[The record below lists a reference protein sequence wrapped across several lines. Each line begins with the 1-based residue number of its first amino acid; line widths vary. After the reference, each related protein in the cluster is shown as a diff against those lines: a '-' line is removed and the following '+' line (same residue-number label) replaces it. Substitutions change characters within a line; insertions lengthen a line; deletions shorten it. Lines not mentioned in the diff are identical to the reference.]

1 MAAGESRSKA
11 PSGTGFVASIERRGR
26 FAVAVPIFERGGQV
40 PFDRKERVR
49 EGEIVW
55 AERRGGRARLQ
66 RRLGDITVARDVS
79 EALAL
84 ERLGAR
90 GFSGRIEEEARL
102 SVAGGPDHS
111 ITRTDLT
118 RMPTFTVDP
127 STARDFDDAVSAER
141 RGDSVRL
148 LVHIADVAAWVRPDS
163 GLDREALRRGNSVYI
178 PTSVEPMLPHGLSSG
193 ECSLAPGEER
203 LAVTTEM
210 IVSGSGEVG
219 EVSFYRSR
227 VRSDARLDYD
237 QLDRIF
243 AGSESPPAEVSD
255 AIGLA
260 RSVAAVLA
268 ERRGGHRLE
277 VSSAEPSFEFDG
289 EGNVVRAAAYRET
302 EAHRLIE
309 HLMILV
315 NEQVANLLERAS
327 APSIYRVHQQ
337 PDPERIER
345 LLGQLASLD
354 LPAPPMVEGAGP
366 TEAGRL
372 AVEASRKVAAEA
384 GRRGHGA
391 VPWGSLVLRSLK
403 PARYLEE
410 NLGHAGLG
418 SSAYSH
424 FTSPIR
430 RYPDLFVHRS
440 LLALTGGGESQPDRA
455 LAAEVA
461 LHCSETER
469 EAMLIERDADDVCG
483 AFLLERELFEG
494 GWGREFEGEVSGL
507 IGAGAF
513 ISFGGRLGDVYEG
526 FVPVRRFGGERFALN
541 EQETALIGSRTGR
554 AVRFGDPV
562 SVTVSRV
569 QPTLGRVDLVFA
581 GQ

>member
-1 MAAGESRSKA
+1 MAAERGRSRVGS
-11 PSGTGFVASIERRGR
+11 GFVASIEKRGR
-26 FAVAVPIFERGGQV
+26 FAVAVPLFERAGQV
-40 PFDRKERVR
+40 PLDRKERVT
-49 EGEIVW
+49 EGEIIW
-55 AERRGGRARLQ
+55 AEPKGGRARLR
-66 RRLGDITVARDVS
+66 RRLGDVTVARDVS
-79 EALAL
+79 EALAM
-84 ERLGAR
+84 ERLGGR
-90 GFSGRIEEEARL
+90 GFPERVEEQARAT
-102 SVAGGPDHS
+102 VGAGPDHS
-111 ITRTDLT
+111 IPRTDLT

-141 RGDSVRL
+141 KGDSVRL
-148 LVHIADVAAWVRPDS
+148 LVHIADVAAWVAPGSD
-163 GLDREALRRGNSVYI
+163 LDQEALRRGNSVYI
-178 PTSVEPMLPHGLSSG
+178 PTSVEPMLPHELSSG

-210 IVSGSGEVG
+210 IVSGSGEV
-219 EVSFYRSR
+219 EEASFYRSR

-243 AGSESPPAEVSD
+243 AGSEVPPADVAE
-255 AIGLA
+255 AIALA
-260 RSVAAVLA
+260 RGVAALLA

-277 VSSAEPSFEFDG
+277 VGSAEPSFEFDS
-289 EGNVVRAAAYRET
+289 EGNVVRASAYRET

-315 NEQVANLLERAS
+315 NEQVASLLERAS
-327 APSIYRVHQQ
+327 SPGIFRVHQQ

-345 LLGQLASLD
+345 LFGQLASLD
-354 LPAPPMVEGAGP
+354 LPTPAMVDGAGP

-372 AVEASRKVAAEA
+372 AVEASRKVATEA
-384 GRRGHGA
+384 ARRGHGA

-418 SSAYSH
+418 SDAYAH

-440 LLALTGGGESQPDRA
+440 LLALTGGGETSPDRA
-455 LAAEVA
+455 LASEVA

-469 EAMLIERDADDVCG
+469 EAMLIERDADDICA

-494 GWGREFEGEVSGL
+494 GWGHEFEGEVSGL

-526 FVPVRRFGGERFALN
+526 FVPVRRFGGERFTLN
-541 EQETALIGSRTGR
+541 EQETALVGSKTGR

-569 QPTLGRVDLVFA
+569 QPTLGRVDLLFA

>member
-1 MAAGESRSKA
+1 MAAGDGRPGA
-11 PSGTGFVASIERRGR
+11 GTGFVASIEKRGR
-26 FAVAVPIFERGGQV
+26 FAVAVPLFERAGQV
-40 PFDRKERVR
+40 AFDRKERVQ

-55 AERRGGRARLQ
+55 AERRGGRARLV
-66 RRLGDITVARDVS
+66 RRLGDVSVARDVS
-79 EALAL
+79 EALAM
-84 ERLGAR
+84 ERLGGR
-90 GFSGRIEEEARL
+90 GFPARLEEEARA
-102 SVAGGPDHS
+102 SVSAGPDHS
-111 ITRTDLT
+111 VPRTDLT

-141 RGDSVRL
+141 KGDSVRL
-148 LVHIADVAAWVRPDS
+148 LVHIADVASWVTPDS

-178 PTSVEPMLPHGLSSG
+178 PTSVEPMLPHELSSG

-203 LAVTTEM
+203 LALTTEM
-210 IVSGSGEVG
+210 LVSGSGEVE

-243 AGSESPPAEVSD
+243 AGSESPPGEVSE
-255 AIGLA
+255 AIDLA
-260 RSVAAVLA
+260 RGVAAVLA
-268 ERRGGHRLE
+268 DRRGRHRLE
-277 VSSAEPSFEFDG
+277 VGSAEPSFEFDG
-289 EGNVVRAAAYRET
+289 EGNVTRAFAYRET

-315 NEQVANLLERAS
+315 NEQVASLLERSS
-327 APSIYRVHQQ
+327 APAIFRVHQQ
-337 PDPERIER
+337 PDPDRIER
-345 LLGQLASLD
+345 LFGQLASLE
-354 LPAPPMVEGAGP
+354 LPTPPMTEGAGP

-372 AVEASRKVAAEA
+372 AVEASRTVAAEA
-384 GRRGHGA
+384 ARRGHGA

-418 SSAYSH
+418 SEAYSH

-440 LLALTGGGESQPDRA
+440 LLSITGGGESPPDRA

-469 EAMLIERDADDVCG
+469 EASLIERDADDICA

-541 EQETALIGSRTGR
+541 EQETALVGSKTGR

-562 SVTVSRV
+562 SVTVTRV
-569 QPTLGRVDLVFA
+569 QPTLGRVDLLFA

>member
-1 MAAGESRSKA
+1 MAADRGRPAAGSLFA
-11 PSGTGFVASIERRGR
+11 ASIEKRGR
-26 FAVAVPIFERGGQV
+26 FAVAVPLFERAGQV
-40 PFDRKERVR
+40 SLDRKESVR

-55 AERRGGRARLQ
+55 VERRGGRARLR
-66 RRLGDITVARDVS
+66 RRLGEVTVARDVS
-79 EALAL
+79 EALAM
-84 ERLGAR
+84 ERLGGR
-90 GFSGRIEEEARL
+90 GFSGRIEEEARA
-102 SVAGGPDHS
+102 SIAAGPDHS
-111 ITRTDLT
+111 VNRADLT
-118 RMPTFTVDP
+118 ALPTFTVDP
-127 STARDFDDAVSAER
+127 STARDFDDAVSAEK

-148 LVHIADVAAWVRPDS
+148 LVHIADVAAWVRPES
-163 GLDREALRRGNSVYI
+163 SLDREALRRGNSVYI
-178 PTSVEPMLPHGLSSG
+178 PTSVEPMLPHELSSG

-210 IVSGSGEVG
+210 LVSGSGEVE

-243 AGSESPPAEVSD
+243 AGKESPPAEVAD
-255 AIGLA
+255 AIVLA
-260 RSVAAVLA
+260 RGVASVLA
-268 ERRGGHRLE
+268 ERRGGNRLE
-277 VSSAEPSFEFDG
+277 VGSAEPSFEFDS
-289 EGNVVRAAAYRET
+289 EGNVTRAFSYRET

-315 NEQVANLLERAS
+315 NEQVASLLERAS
-327 APSIYRVHQQ
+327 APAIYRVHQQ

-345 LLGQLASLD
+345 LLGQLASLE
-354 LPAPPMVEGAGP
+354 LPAPPMPEGAGP
-366 TEAGRL
+366 TQAGRL
-372 AVEASRKVAAEA
+372 AVEASRRVAAEA

-391 VPWGSLVLRSLK
+391 IPWGSLVLRSLK

-418 SSAYSH
+418 SDAYSH

-440 LLALTGGGESQPDRA
+440 LLALTGGGETTSDRA
-455 LAAEVA
+455 LAAEIA

-469 EAMLIERDADDVCG
+469 EAALIERDADDICA

-494 GWGREFEGEVSGL
+494 GWGREFEGEVAGL

-513 ISFGGRLGDVYEG
+513 ISFAGRLGDVYEG
-526 FVPVRRFGGERFALN
+526 FVPVRRFGGERFSLN
-541 EQETALIGSRTGR
+541 EEETALIGSKTGR

-569 QPTLGRVDLVFA
+569 QPTLGRVDLLFA